1 MPIQT
6 TANIWHNGKLI
17 PWEKA
22 QVHVMSHV
30 LHYGSSVFEG
40 LRCYKQPDGAAIF
53 RLCRTTCSACSTRPA
68 STAWTWATRSSSST
82 RP

>member
-30 LHYGSSVFEG
+30 LHYGYVVPSASLMMV
-40 LRCYKQPDGAAIF
+40 PGAVDRVGGMLIPALCS
-53 RLCRTTCSACSTRPA
+53 RLTI
-68 STAWTWATRSSSST
+68 
-82 RP
+82 

>member
-22 QVHVMSHV
+22 QVQCN
-30 LHYGSSVFEG
+30 EP
-40 LRCYKQPDGAAIF
+40 RAALWLLGF
-53 RLCRTTCSACSTRPA
+53 
-68 STAWTWATRSSSST
+68 
-82 RP
+82 

>member
-6 TANIWHNGKLI
+6 TPNIWHNGKLI

-30 LHYGSSVFEG
+30 LHYG
-40 LRCYKQPDGAAIF
+40 
-53 RLCRTTCSACSTRPA
+53 
-68 STAWTWATRSSSST
+68 
-82 RP
+82 